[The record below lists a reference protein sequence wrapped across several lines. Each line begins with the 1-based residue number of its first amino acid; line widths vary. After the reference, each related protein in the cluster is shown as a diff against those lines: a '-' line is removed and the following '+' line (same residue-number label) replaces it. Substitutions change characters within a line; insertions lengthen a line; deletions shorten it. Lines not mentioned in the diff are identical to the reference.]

1 MRKTVSILHYELKM
15 QAKRP
20 AVWGVFLAAA
30 AMAQL
35 DCFPSAQNLAR
46 LEFLNQPAYFV
57 HRVMTLDALL
67 LLFGPAIL
75 LANRFPADR
84 KNAMGHLFL
93 SYPLERRQYIL
104 GKLLG
109 GFCLAYLLTALF
121 LLCNTAVYVL
131 AAPFAIAPWEWLL
144 PLGKALVL
152 CAFPASWFTGLA
164 AVALPGVVDIRLFY
178 AAAALFFGWNAAT
191 VGSAESMPF
200 CLLTAG
206 DLSRLLWAHP
216 KWPGLAWGSVLA
228 NAAFLLG
235 GGVLCAC
242 LPFWKLS
249 FWRRRL

>member
-1 MRKTVSILHYELKM
+1 
-15 QAKRP
+15 
-20 AVWGVFLAAA
+20 
-30 AMAQL
+30 
-35 DCFPSAQNLAR
+35 
-46 LEFLNQPAYFV
+46 
-57 HRVMTLDALL
+57 MTLDALL
-67 LLFGPAIL
+67 LLFGLAVL

-84 KNAMGHLFL
+84 KNAMGHLFR

-109 GFCLAYLLTALF
+109 GLLPGLPADGPVPPVQHRRLCAGRAL
-121 LLCNTAVYVL
+121 CHCPVGV
-131 AAPFAIAPWEWLL
+131 AAPLGQGPGAVCLSRQLVHRLGGGGAARPWWTS
-144 PLGKALVL
+144 A
-152 CAFPASWFTGLA
+152 CFT
-164 AVALPGVVDIRLFY
+164 RRR
-178 AAAALFFGWNAAT
+178 ALFFGWNAAT

-206 DLSRLLWAHP
+206 DLSRLLWVHP
-216 KWPGLAWGSVLA
+216 KWPGLAWGSVLV

>member
-20 AVWGVFLAAA
+20 AVWGVFLAAT

-67 LLFGPAIL
+67 LLFGLAIL

-144 PLGKALVL
+144 SLGKALVL
-152 CAFPASWFTGLA
+152 CAFHASWF
-164 AVALPGVVDIRLFY
+164 PG
-178 AAAALFFGWNAAT
+178 
-191 VGSAESMPF
+191 
-200 CLLTAG
+200 
-206 DLSRLLWAHP
+206 
-216 KWPGLAWGSVLA
+216 
-228 NAAFLLG
+228 
-235 GGVLCAC
+235 
-242 LPFWKLS
+242 
-249 FWRRRL
+249 

>member
-20 AVWGVFLAAA
+20 AVWGVFLAAT

-67 LLFGPAIL
+67 LLFGLAVL

-84 KNAMGHLFL
+84 KNAMGHLFR

-131 AAPFAIAPWEWLL
+131 AAPFAIAPWEWLV
-144 PLGKALVL
+144 PLGKALAL

-164 AVALPGVVDIRLFY
+164 RPGGHPPVLRGGGPV
-178 AAAALFFGWNAAT
+178 
-191 VGSAESMPF
+191 
-200 CLLTAG
+200 
-206 DLSRLLWAHP
+206 LWVERRH
-216 KWPGLAWGSVLA
+216 GG
-228 NAAFLLG
+228 LG
-235 GGVLCAC
+235 GEHAL
-242 LPFWKLS
+242 LPAH
-249 FWRRRL
+249 RRGLVPPAVGTP

>member
-1 MRKTVSILHYELKM
+1 MRKTWSIFHYELKM
-15 QAKRP
+15 QIKRP
-20 AVWGVFLAAA
+20 AVWGVFLAAT

-57 HRVMTLDALL
+57 HRVITLDALL
-67 LLFGPAIL
+67 LLFGLAVL

-84 KNAMGHLFL
+84 KNGMKHLLL
-93 SYPLERRQYIL
+93 SYPLKRCQYIL

-109 GFCLAYLLTALF
+109 SFCLAYFTTALF

-131 AAPFAIAPWEWLL
+131 AAPFPIPPREWLV
-144 PLGKALVL
+144 PLGKVLVL

-178 AAAALFFGWNAAT
+178 AAAALFFGWNAVT
-191 VGSAESMPF
+191 VGSAETMPF

-206 DLSRLLWAHP
+206 DLARLLWVHP

-235 GGVLCAC
+235 GGAVCAS
-242 LPFWKLS
+242 LPFWKPS

>member
-1 MRKTVSILHYELKM
+1 MRKTLSILHYELKM

-67 LLFGPAIL
+67 LLFGLAVL

-121 LLCNTAVYVL
+121 LLCNIQKSV
-131 AAPFAIAPWEWLL
+131 I
-144 PLGKALVL
+144 
-152 CAFPASWFTGLA
+152 
-164 AVALPGVVDIRLFY
+164 VV
-178 AAAALFFGWNAAT
+178 
-191 VGSAESMPF
+191 
-200 CLLTAG
+200 
-206 DLSRLLWAHP
+206 
-216 KWPGLAWGSVLA
+216 SVR
-228 NAAFLLG
+228 G
-235 GGVLCAC
+235 GR
-242 LPFWKLS
+242 FDFK
-249 FWRRRL
+249 

>member
-1 MRKTVSILHYELKM
+1 MRKTVSIFHYELKM

-67 LLFGPAIL
+67 LLFGLAVL

-109 GFCLAYLLTALF
+109 
-121 LLCNTAVYVL
+121 
-131 AAPFAIAPWEWLL
+131 
-144 PLGKALVL
+144 
-152 CAFPASWFTGLA
+152 ASA
-164 AVALPGVVDIRLFY
+164 
-178 AAAALFFGWNAAT
+178 
-191 VGSAESMPF
+191 
-200 CLLTAG
+200 
-206 DLSRLLWAHP
+206 
-216 KWPGLAWGSVLA
+216 WPT
-228 NAAFLLG
+228 
-235 GGVLCAC
+235 C
-242 LPFWKLS
+242 
-249 FWRRRL
+249 

>member
-1 MRKTVSILHYELKM
+1 M
-15 QAKRP
+15 
-20 AVWGVFLAAA
+20 FLAAT

-67 LLFGPAIL
+67 LLFGLAVL

-144 PLGKALVL
+144 PLGKALAL
-152 CAFPASWFTGLA
+152 CALPASWFTGLA
-164 AVALPGVVDIRLFY
+164 AVALP
-178 AAAALFFGWNAAT
+178 AWWT
-191 VGSAESMPF
+191 SACFTRRQPCS
-200 CLLTAG
+200 
-206 DLSRLLWAHP
+206 
-216 KWPGLAWGSVLA
+216 
-228 NAAFLLG
+228 LG
-235 GGVLCAC
+235 GTPPRWARPRAC
-242 LPFWKLS
+242 PSACSPPGICPACCGYTLS
-249 FWRRRL
+249 GLGWRGEMCWPTPRSS

>member
-20 AVWGVFLAAA
+20 AVWGVFLAAT

-67 LLFGPAIL
+67 PLFGLAVL

-121 LLCNTAVYVL
+121 LCPVGVAS
-131 AAPFAIAPWEWLL
+131 
-144 PLGKALVL
+144 PLGQGPGAVRFSRQLVH
-152 CAFPASWFTGLA
+152 
-164 AVALPGVVDIRLFY
+164 R
-178 AAAALFFGWNAAT
+178 
-191 VGSAESMPF
+191 
-200 CLLTAG
+200 
-206 DLSRLLWAHP
+206 
-216 KWPGLAWGSVLA
+216 
-228 NAAFLLG
+228 LG
-235 GGVLCAC
+235 GGGTARPGGHPPVLRSGSPVLWVERRHGGLSGEHAL
-242 LPFWKLS
+242 LPAHRWGFVPPAVGAP
-249 FWRRRL
+249 

>member
-1 MRKTVSILHYELKM
+1 M

-20 AVWGVFLAAA
+20 AVWGVFLAAT

-67 LLFGPAIL
+67 QLFGLAIL

-84 KNAMGHLFL
+84 KNAMGHLFR

-121 LLCNTAVYVL
+121 LLCNTASMCWPRPL
-131 AAPFAIAPWEWLL
+131 PLPRGSGCSPWARPWRCAPFPPVGSPAWRRWRCPAWWTSACFTQRQPCSLGERRHGGLGREHALL
-144 PLGKALVL
+144 PAHRWGFVP
-152 CAFPASWFTGLA
+152 PA
-164 AVALPGVVDIRLFY
+164 
-178 AAAALFFGWNAAT
+178 
-191 VGSAESMPF
+191 VGAP
-200 CLLTAG
+200 
-206 DLSRLLWAHP
+206 
-216 KWPGLAWGSVLA
+216 
-228 NAAFLLG
+228 
-235 GGVLCAC
+235 
-242 LPFWKLS
+242 
-249 FWRRRL
+249 

>member
-20 AVWGVFLAAA
+20 AVWGVFLAAT

-67 LLFGPAIL
+67 LLFGLAVL

-84 KNAMGHLFL
+84 KNAMGHLFR

-121 LLCNTAVYVL
+121 RR
-131 AAPFAIAPWEWLL
+131 
-144 PLGKALVL
+144 L
-152 CAFPASWFTGLA
+152 CAGRALCHCPMGVAGSFRQGPG
-164 AVALPGVVDIRLFY
+164 AV
-178 AAAALFFGWNAAT
+178 
-191 VGSAESMPF
+191 
-200 CLLTAG
+200 C
-206 DLSRLLWAHP
+206 LSRQLVHR
-216 KWPGLAWGSVLA
+216 
-228 NAAFLLG
+228 LG
-235 GGVLCAC
+235 GGGTARRGGHPPVLRSGSPVLWVERRHGGLGGEHAL
-242 LPFWKLS
+242 LPAHRWGFVPPAVGTP
-249 FWRRRL
+249 